1 MNSLAA
7 IVADFARL
15 QETGREW
22 VMATIIETKG
32 STYQKAGARMLISRD
47 GELFGLLGGGCF
59 EPDLTERARE
69 VFDTRRPK
77 IVYYDLRGPEEAVW
91 GLGLGCEGAV
101 TIFLQHLSADN
112 DFQPLPAVKDCLDAL
127 RTDMLITV
135 TESEIDN
142 INTGLTFLASQLPEQ
157 KLPAEFIDEVEAT
170 ASAFMHENTSRAVQ
184 HLVADGT
191 VNVFYSPVRPPLQLL
206 IIGAGPDAVPVVKL
220 AATLGWQVTVVD
232 YRESY
237 VKAERFP
244 GACRVLQILPE
255 ELDAKLTLDAFAAA
269 VLMTHRF
276 EYDERYLRRLSSTQ
290 VSYIGLL
297 GPVARRDLLLEAL
310 GPDADGIAGRVYG
323 PVGLNLGGR
332 LPEEIALSLI
342 AQIQAVVHGR
352 SGGHLVETP
361 ALKIAANMEELH
373 VLILAAGGST
383 RFGALKQLLEF
394 ESESLLRRTV
404 RTANDLVDDRV
415 IVVHGPKAKK
425 CQREIE
431 SLPVTHVVNDNWESG
446 MSTSIRAGL
455 RALPPECGA
464 VLILLC
470 DQPLIRTT
478 QLQKLTAAWLKNK
491 NRIIASAYSDT
502 IGVPAIFPV
511 EYIPELLKVTGD
523 QGAKSVIEAHR
534 ETVLSVEL
542 PEAGTDIDTQEDYSA
557 VLMRD

>member
-1 MNSLAA
+1 MNNLAA

-15 QETGREW
+15 RETGREW
-22 VMATIIETKG
+22 VMATIIETEG
-32 STYQKAGARMLISRD
+32 STYQKAGARMLIGRD

-59 EPDLTERARE
+59 EPDLLERARE
-69 VFDTRRPK
+69 VFDSRRPK
-77 IVYYDLRGPEEAVW
+77 TVYYDLRSPEEAVW

-127 RTDMLITV
+127 HTDMLITV
-135 TESEIDN
+135 TDSEVDGIAAG
-142 INTGLTFLASQLPEQ
+142 TTFLAGQLPEQ
-157 KLPAEFIDEVEAT
+157 NLPADFIDEVEAT
-170 ASAFMHENTSRAVQ
+170 AAAFMHENTGRSVQ
-184 HLVADGT
+184 HLVADGA
-191 VNVFYSPVRPPLQLL
+191 VNVFYSPVHPPLQLL

-220 AATLGWQVTVVD
+220 AATLGWQVTVAD

-237 VKAERFP
+237 LKAERFP
-244 GACRVLQILPE
+244 GAQRVLQVLPE
-255 ELDAKLTLDAFAAA
+255 ELDAKLSLDAFAAA

-276 EYDERYLRRLSSTQ
+276 EYDERYLRGLASST

-297 GPVARRDLLLEAL
+297 GPVTRRDLLLEAL
-310 GPDADGIAGRVYG
+310 GPDAEDIAGRVYG

-352 SGGHLVETP
+352 PGGHLAETP
-361 ALKIAANMEELH
+361 ALKIAANMQELH
-373 VLILAAGGST
+373 VLVLAAGGSR

-394 ESESLLRRTV
+394 ESESLLRRAV
-404 RTANDLVDDRV
+404 KTANALVDDRV
-415 IVVHGPKAKK
+415 IVVHGPKPKQ
-425 CQREIE
+425 CQREVS
-431 SLPVTHVVNDNWESG
+431 SLPATHVVNDNWESG

-464 VLILLC
+464 VLVLLC
-470 DQPLIRTT
+470 DQPLIGFT
-478 QLQKLTAAWLKNK
+478 QLRKLTAAWFKNK
-491 NRIIASAYSDT
+491 NKIIASAYSDT
-502 IGVPAIFPV
+502 MGAPAIFPA

-523 QGAKSVIEAHR
+523 QGAKSVIDAHR
-534 ETVLSVEL
+534 NEVHSVEL